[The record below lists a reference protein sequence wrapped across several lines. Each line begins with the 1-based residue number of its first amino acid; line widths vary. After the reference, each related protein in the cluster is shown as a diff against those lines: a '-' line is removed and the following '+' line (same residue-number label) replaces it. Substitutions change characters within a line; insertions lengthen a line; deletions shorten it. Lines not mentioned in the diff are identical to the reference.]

1 MTFDLAWAVAGFVVG
16 WISFF
21 PSRTSRHSHDG
32 ALDGLSVV
40 IPARNEE
47 RNIVQA
53 LRSLREALGDDVEI
67 IVADDRS
74 SDRTA
79 QLATDSGAVVIA
91 VDEPSAGWTGKAH
104 ACWVGQQQARGR
116 YVMFLDADVR
126 LGHGAREL
134 VGSVLA
140 SLAQEPQTLVS
151 VQPWHTPVRFV
162 EKFSMMFNLVSVMA
176 SRGRGVWA
184 SKHPLAFGPMMV
196 CDVSEYRRL
205 GGHSHDS
212 VRGSVI
218 EDVALGRLFDR
229 GVVRLGSPSSVT
241 FRMYD
246 RGFGQ
251 IVEGFVKNLA
261 SGGSN
266 ASSLAVVGAALWFVF
281 LCSPI
286 VIGIGWYVVCVTQVY
301 VLSRVVG
308 KFGIVHAIIYPVH
321 VVFFLAVLCASLWRR
336 FVVRSVSWKGRS
348 IKFQD

>member
-1 MTFDLAWAVAGFVVG
+1 MTFDLAWVVAGFIVG

-21 PSRTSRHSHDG
+21 PSRTSRQSHGG

-53 LRSLREALGDDVEI
+53 LRSLREVLGTEVEV

-91 VDEPSAGWTGKAH
+91 VDEPPGGWTGKAH
-104 ACWVGQQQARGR
+104 ACWVGQQHVRSR

-126 LGHGAREL
+126 LGHGARD
-134 VGSVLA
+134 VVKSVLA
-140 SLAQEPQTLVS
+140 SLAHEPQTLVS
-151 VQPWHTPVRFV
+151 VQPWHTPLRFV

-176 SRGRGVWA
+176 SRGCGVWA

-218 EDVALGRLFDR
+218 EDVALGKLFNR
-229 GVVRLGSPSSVT
+229 GVVLLGSPSSVT

-246 RGFGQ
+246 RGLGQ

-266 ASSLAVVGAALWFVF
+266 ASPLAVVGVALWFVF

-286 VIGIGWYVVCVTQVY
+286 VIGIGWYVVCVAQVY

-308 KFGIVHAIIYPVH
+308 KFGIVHALIYPVH

-348 IKFQD
+348 IKF

>member
-1 MTFDLAWAVAGFVVG
+1 MTLDLAWVVVGFIVG

-21 PSRTSRHSHDG
+21 PSRTSRRSHGG

-53 LRSLREALGDDVEI
+53 LRSLREVLGNEVEV

-91 VDEPSAGWTGKAH
+91 VNEPPAGWTGKAY
-104 ACWVGQQQARGR
+104 ACWVGQQHVRGR

-126 LGHGAREL
+126 LGSGARDL

-140 SLAQEPQTLVS
+140 SLAHEPQTLVS
-151 VQPWHTPVRFV
+151 VQPWHTPARFV
-162 EKFSMMFNLVSVMA
+162 EKFTMMFNLVSVMA
-176 SRGRGVWA
+176 SRGCGVRA

-218 EDVALGRLFDR
+218 EDVALGKLFNR
-229 GVVRLGSPSSVT
+229 GVVLLGSPSSVT

-246 RGFGQ
+246 RGLGQ

-266 ASSLAVVGAALWFVF
+266 ASPLAVVGVAMWFVF

-286 VIGIGWYVVCVTQVY
+286 VIGIGWYVVCVAQVY

-308 KFGIVHAIIYPVH
+308 KFGIVHALIYPVH

-348 IKFQD
+348 IKF